1 MGYLENGTNVEK
13 KMISG
18 MRYLIVYFAA
28 AMTLIASFPA
38 EVAGQAADVE
48 ISRSEERRQSRLFDS
63 HTVRMGE
70 TTFSI
75 ARGYAIS
82 PLILAE
88 DNPEVDLAQIKA
100 GQVLLV
106 RKRERGKTDP
116 AQVAREWRQLTTDKA
131 EAPTDK
137 PDAPGVSG
145 NEALGTDPSQPD
157 PEGDV
162 YDEWLRLQGAERAGV
177 ERGDRGV
184 WDRDSED
191 RETGRD
197 RNSGRGRELDGR
209 RDFGS
214 GGSPSIALMLPL
226 TGTNRSS
233 AGNEFTDFY
242 KGALLALEDLKA
254 DGHSATV
261 TLYDTGNSVGKTQ
274 NIVTS
279 AEFMDTDL
287 IIGPVF
293 EEETEPAVQFGE
305 YFGVPVVSPLATMR
319 SLDSGVLFQM
329 ASDAG
334 SKYDKLRPVLE
345 GDVNIIVVSSGE
357 ADDAAFAGEIE
368 AELSKMGRNYGR
380 FTIGGRGE
388 IASLIDW
395 TRPNVMVVL
404 AGNELTVNQALTAIS
419 SSYNKASATR
429 SRRAEITVV
438 GNSRWANFDGTSIDL
453 NLFFKLNVKFVTSY
467 YINRS
472 DPKTRHFEARYFEA
486 YGDFPSRS
494 AFRGYDAVA
503 LFAGALF
510 ESGFSF
516 TDRLDRV
523 GATPLDTSYR
533 FVRAGD
539 IGGGNDANNDSYGG
553 DIGGG
558 GGGVG
563 GRKFVNDQWTLVSF
577 SNDYQITTDS
587 STTNPA
593 E

>member
-1 MGYLENGTNVEK
+1 
-13 KMISG
+13 
-18 MRYLIVYFAA
+18 MRYLIMFFATA
-28 AMTLIASFPA
+28 ALTALSPA
-38 EVAGQAADVE
+38 EVVAQSAEVE
-48 ISRSEERRQSRLFDS
+48 MSRSEVRRQARLFDT

-70 TTFSI
+70 TAFSI

-88 DNPEVDLAQIKA
+88 DNPEVDLAQIKV

-116 AQVAREWRQLTTDKA
+116 AQVALEWRQLTTDKA
-131 EAPTDK
+131 EASTDK
-137 PDAPGVSG
+137 LGESSEDTF
-145 NEALGTDPSQPD
+145 GTDPSQPNPAD
-157 PEGDV
+157 DV
-162 YDEWLRLQGAERAGV
+162 YSEWLGLQGAERDGGALGALDIDG
-177 ERGDRGV
+177 EDRG
-184 WDRDSED
+184 
-191 RETGRD
+191 REIGRY
-197 RNSGRGRELDGR
+197 RNLGRGRELDDS

-214 GGSPSIALMLPL
+214 GGSPNIALMLPL
-226 TGTNRSS
+226 TGTNRSA
-233 AGNEFTDFY
+233 AGNEFIDFY

-254 DGHSATV
+254 EGHSATV
-261 TLYDTGNSVGKTQ
+261 TLYDTGNSVEKTQ

-279 AEFMDTDL
+279 VEFMDTDL

-293 EEETEPAVQFGE
+293 EKEMGPAVQFGE

-319 SLDSGVLFQM
+319 SLDSKVLFQM

-357 ADDAAFAGEIE
+357 ADDMAFAGEIE
-368 AELSKMGRNYGR
+368 AELSKSGRNYGR
-380 FTIGGRGE
+380 FTIDGKGN

-395 TRPNVMVVL
+395 EKPNVMVVL

-419 SSYNKASATR
+419 SSYNRASATR
-429 SRRAEITVV
+429 SRRAEITVI
-438 GNSRWANFDGTSIDL
+438 GNARWANFDGTSIDP
-453 NLFFKLNVKFVTSY
+453 NLFFKLNVKFITSY

-472 DPKTRHFEARYFEA
+472 DPETRRFEVRYLET

-503 LFAGALF
+503 LFAGVLF

-533 FVRAGD
+533 FVRAGYED
-539 IGGGNDANNDSYGG
+539 RDRGDSDGR
-553 DIGGG
+553 
-558 GGGVG
+558 G

-577 SNDYQITTDS
+577 SSDYSITTNS
-587 STTNPA
+587 A